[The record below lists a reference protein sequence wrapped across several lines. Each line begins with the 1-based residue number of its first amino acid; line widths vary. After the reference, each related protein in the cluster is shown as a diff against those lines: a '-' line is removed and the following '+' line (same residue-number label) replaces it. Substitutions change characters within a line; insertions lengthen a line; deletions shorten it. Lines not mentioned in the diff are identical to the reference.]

1 MEYQTQRVKFGLG
14 KANRQK
20 LFDEF
25 ARYNTRLK
33 ELLDTNDQSTTLK
46 QSRERVKKSLVNKL
60 VWKFW
65 RHAAIL
71 HALIDEAW
79 CCQCRHLHRVQLLL
93 HRVTSTE
100 HIEFGIGFLYALTLT
115 SGSLPWIWKS
125 TNAQHIDDVAQDGSL
140 TLNVPQS
147 SALLPSNPSKILKTS
162 MQGPSHQ
169 RLPNRAKVT
178 FITSSSFPAQDSN
191 TGLRDSLVIKD
202 LCSSIARCDSSKD
215 SLGLLKGDNESYE
228 LKQGHL
234 HQEAND
240 SVTLEELLNGNSD
253 VKLDRRQRYTIA
265 FTLASSH
272 LQLYPSPWLLSHW
285 SKKDIIF
292 FRNTQDRSLILVDQP
307 RLLHD
312 FPSAS
317 STSTSTRFVL

>member
-1 MEYQTQRVKFGLG
+1 M
-14 KANRQK
+14 
-20 LFDEF
+20 
-25 ARYNTRLK
+25 
-33 ELLDTNDQSTTLK
+33 
-46 QSRERVKKSLVNKL
+46 NKL

-65 RHAAIL
+65 RHAATL

-79 CCQCRHLHRVQLLL
+79 CCQCRHLHRIQLLL

-100 HIEFGIGFLYALTLT
+100 HIEFGIRFLYALTLT

-125 TNAQHIDDVAQDGSL
+125 TNAQHIEDVSQDGSL
-140 TLNVPQS
+140 TLNVPQT

-162 MQGPSHQ
+162 MQGPSRQ
-169 RLPNRAKVT
+169 QLPSRAKVAFT
-178 FITSSSFPAQDSN
+178 KSSSSPAQDSN
-191 TGLRDSLVIKD
+191 AGLKDPLVIKD

-228 LKQGHL
+228 LRQGHL
-234 HQEAND
+234 HQAAND
-240 SVTLEELLNGNSD
+240 SITLEELLNDTSD

-272 LQLYPSPWLLSHW
+272 LQLYPSPWLNSHW
-285 SKKDIIF
+285 SKRDIVF
-292 FRNTQDRSLILVDQP
+292 FRDPQDHSLILIDQP

-312 FPSAS
+312 FPPANV
-317 STSTSTRFVL
+317 TSTSTRFVLYRMLC